1 VLRSC
6 RWRRQLQRQQ
16 QQCNNGAATDD
27 YDVWRGSTLLTR
39 LGGINSNGF
48 AVVKLPRAG
57 RHAQLQQQQQQ
68 QQPAAATTP
77 AQHPAATNRVI
88 GTAAAQNGIAAKPP
102 GRR

>member
-68 QQPAAATTP
+68 QQHAASSGSNNTTQYPASSI
-77 AQHPAATNRVI
+77 QR
-88 GTAAAQNGIAAKPP
+88 QQLEL
-102 GRR
+102 